1 MAEIM
6 KYLDEVR
13 FVWELMAAVNIF
25 AVTFTRKKNKFKS
38 KLIRSGIIITGLSA
52 FYPSVILERFDFS
65 HMGILT
71 IIINVGWYT
80 LLTFLVGMSVY
91 RCYELTKAD
100 TVFLCAQGYA
110 LQHIEFILVNEVVGK
125 GIWTAM
131 DDNIFFYI
139 FICASTTVI
148 FFGSIYYYVSRN
160 LRSLDDYLLEDT
172 LKNEV
177 ITTIM
182 FVVIVVCT
190 FMCQTIFVMG
200 RTNYEK
206 INYLGAAV
214 DVFFCALV
222 LGVGYAICQISS
234 LNREKGIVEQLLY
247 ERKRQYELS
256 KENIDVIN
264 RKCHDLK
271 HQIKALENVDAEER
285 LEYIEELR
293 QAINIYD
300 SVVNTGN
307 EVVDTILSEKSLNCE
322 SRNIRLSCICDASY
336 LDFMSTLDIYAL
348 LGNALDN
355 AIENVSKFKD
365 ENKRVISININAVG
379 DFLSIQT
386 ANYCDENIAL
396 EKGMPRT
403 SKKNKQYHGYG
414 MKSMK
419 HIAKKYG
426 GSLVWSVENNTFTL
440 QILLPMPSE
449 FLRLYKIRENEIR
462 NSENEI

>member
-1 MAEIM
+1 MANVM
-6 KYLDEVR
+6 RYLDEIR

-25 AVTFTRKKNKFKS
+25 AVTFTRKKDGFVK
-38 KLIRSGIIITGLSA
+38 KLLISGILITLVSA
-52 FYPSVILERFDFS
+52 FYPAVMLEVFDFKT
-65 HMGILT
+65 MGTLT
-71 IIINVGWYT
+71 IIINVGWYSF
-80 LLTFLVGMSVY
+80 LTMLIGGTVY
-91 RCYELTKAD
+91 YCYELTKAD
-100 TVFLCAQGYA
+100 TIFLCAQGYA
-110 LQHIEFILVNEVVGK
+110 LQHIEYILVNEVVAK
-125 GIWTAM
+125 GIWKSM

-139 FICASTTVI
+139 FICGSTTVI
-148 FFGSIYYYVSRN
+148 FFGLVYLYISRN
-160 LRSLDDYLLEDT
+160 LKSLDEYLLEDT
-172 LKNEV
+172 AKNIAISV
-177 ITTIM
+177 ILFI
-182 FVVIVVCT
+182 VIVICT

-200 RTNYEK
+200 RLNYER

-214 DVFFCALV
+214 DVFFCMMILV
-222 LGVGYAICQISS
+222 VGYAICQISS
-234 LNREKGIVEQLLY
+234 LSREKGIVEQLLY

-271 HQIKALENVDAEER
+271 HQIKALENVDAAER
-285 LEYIEELR
+285 LDYIEELK

-365 ENKRVISININAVG
+365 EKKRVISLNISAVG

-386 ANYCDENIAL
+386 SNYCDSNIVF
-396 EKGMPRT
+396 EDGIPKT

-414 MKSMK
+414 LKSMK

-426 GSLVWSVENNTFTL
+426 GSMVCGVEDNTFTL
-440 QILLPMPSE
+440 QILLPMPTE
-449 FLRLYKIRENEIR
+449 FLRLYEIRENEMNIS
-462 NSENEI
+462 NNK

>member
-1 MAEIM
+1 MTELM
-6 KYLDEVR
+6 KYLDEIR
-13 FVWELMAAVNIF
+13 FVWELIAAVNIF
-25 AVTFTRKKNKFKS
+25 AVTFTRKKDRFIS
-38 KLIRSGIIITGLSA
+38 KIVVTGIVITGISA
-52 FYPSVILERFDFS
+52 IYPSVILESFDFS
-65 HMGILT
+65 KMGVLT
-71 IIINVGWYT
+71 IIVNVGWYT
-80 LLTFLVGMSVY
+80 LLTLLTGVSVY
-91 RCYELTKAD
+91 CCYELTKAD
-100 TVFLCAQGYA
+100 TIFLCAQGYA
-110 LQHIEFILVNEVVGK
+110 LQHIEFILVNEIVGK
-125 GIWTAM
+125 GIWPSM

-139 FICASTTVI
+139 FICASTSII
-148 FFGSIYYYVSRN
+148 FFGSVYLYVSKN
-160 LRSLDDYLLEDT
+160 LRSLDGHLLDDSS
-172 LKNEV
+172 KNIAIV
-177 ITTIM
+177 TIM
-182 FVVIVVCT
+182 FIVIVVCT

-200 RTNYEK
+200 HTNYER

-214 DVFFCALV
+214 DVFFCSLV
-222 LGVGYAICQISS
+222 LGVGYAMCQISS

-247 ERKRQYELS
+247 ERKRQYQLS

-271 HQIKALENVDAEER
+271 HQIKALENVDASER

-293 QAINIYD
+293 KAINIYD

-365 ENKRVISININAVG
+365 EKKRVISLNISAVG

-386 ANYCDENIAL
+386 SNYCDSNIVF
-396 EKGMPRT
+396 EDGIPKT

-414 MKSMK
+414 LKSMK

-426 GSLVWSVENNTFTL
+426 GSMVCGVEDNTFTL
-440 QILLPMPSE
+440 QILLPMPTE
-449 FLRLYKIRENEIR
+449 FLRLYEIRENEMNIS
-462 NSENEI
+462 NNK